1 MHISGKSFAAGVLV
15 TLVLSSGTAVA
26 ATGGKFILG
35 GSNTANRTST
45 LTNSAGTPLSLNS
58 KAGTPPLK
66 VNRRARVANLNAD
79 RLDGL
84 DSSQLA
90 LKRGRTGLRY
100 TTNEPLI
107 EYQSA
112 ENPAVTALGAVAKC
126 PAGTIATG
134 GGAFNA
140 GGHPVYDSYGEL
152 RRWTVLTLDLTATP
166 ETFGANVT
174 CYNPRG
180 SLAPQGR
187 VSVDGQAR
195 EKPFR

>member
-1 MHISGKSFAAGVLV
+1 MQISGKSFAAGVLV

-100 TTNEPLI
+100 TTSEALH
-107 EYQSA
+107 E
-112 ENPAVTALGAVAKC
+112 VTLPEGDGLGAVAYC
-126 PAGTIATG
+126 PPGTRATG

-140 GGHPVYDSYGEL
+140 GGHPVYDSYGEANY
-152 RRWTVLTLDLTATP
+152 WAVLTTDLAATP
-166 ETFGANVT
+166 ATFGANVT

-187 VSVDGQAR
+187 VSVGGQAR
-195 EKPFR
+195 EKPIR